1 MAWGDRIIGDKA
13 VCMTFLHAGG
23 ARQEN
28 WNWQRILRGTQNI
41 ERNSQY
47 KKRIRTFSKE
57 FSKCNSKSEQS
68 KGWNIGICPEE
79 RVGHQA
85 WLKIIIQH
93 HHLQFD
99 CQRDS
104 SHSNTVNGPLCY
116 HCPEIV
122 HNITLPWKYSWYFY
136 HNAAACVSVVGS
148 IWWWSRNLR
157 PRPHYFQTRPVFTHF
172 SKSRFSLLCPPNG
185 KTLFKKGAGGG
196 QQLFEHCSTILQN
209 WKGMAYL
216 INLNIHRE
224 WRHIYIVTIII
235 VTLVITMLLMLMLI
249 RIMMMEMMLVLLFI
263 IMMVMMLEWSGM
275 INLEGRR
282 GGEAFPNFLK
292 LAK

>member
-1 MAWGDRIIGDKA
+1 
-13 VCMTFLHAGG
+13 MTFLHAGG

-28 WNWQRILRGTQNI
+28 WNRQRILRGTQNI
-41 ERNSQY
+41 ERNSEY

-68 KGWNIGICPEE
+68 KGWNIGIWPEE

-136 HNAAACVSVVGS
+136 QNAAACVSVVGS

-172 SKSRFSLLCPPNG
+172 SKGRFSLLCPPNG
-185 KTLFKKGAGGG
+185 KTLFKKGAGGSTAFWT
-196 QQLFEHCSTILQN
+196 LFNNSAELKGDGLPYQSEHPQGVEAHT
-209 WKGMAYL
+209 
-216 INLNIHRE
+216 
-224 WRHIYIVTIII
+224 YIVTIII
-235 VTLVITMLLMLMLI
+235 VTLVITMLLMLT